1 MVGRAGAKT
10 MMNKIPNTCD
20 ISFRRA
26 TEFDI
31 KRLVEIEQQ
40 AFTVPWPPEAFYND
54 IVHNRFAVYIM
65 IECNLEVAGYCG
77 VWLVMDE
84 AHITNIA
91 LLPQFRG
98 RKLGETLLR
107 KVMSL
112 AKEAGALTMTLEVRV
127 SNKSAKS
134 LYKKLG
140 FQEGGIRKNYY
151 TDNYEDALVMWV
163 NL

>member
-1 MVGRAGAKT
+1 
-10 MMNKIPNTCD
+10 MMEHMSRSCE
-20 ISFRRA
+20 ISFKRA
-26 TEFDI
+26 TELDI
-31 KRLVEIEQQ
+31 DQLVAIEQQ
-40 AFTVPWPPEAFYND
+40 SFAVPWPKDAFYND
-54 IVHNRFAVYIM
+54 IVHNRFAAYIM
-65 IECNLEVAGYCG
+65 IECNAQVAGYCG

-91 LLPQFRG
+91 LLPQYRG

-107 KVMSL
+107 KVMEL
-112 AKEAGALTMTLEVRV
+112 AKEAGAQTMSLEVRV
-127 SNKSAKS
+127 SNLPARR